1 MPKMQLSAINFYSL
15 TIILFHFQDEIE
27 SRGAVVFDYTDLLSD
42 PGKLLLSVHLSHI
55 YSGMIVT
62 VATPQIYQLH
72 MYITGNY
79 NRTIHSEELLFFAY
93 EKNKH

>member
-1 MPKMQLSAINFYSL
+1 MPKMHLSAINVYSL

-27 SRGAVVFDYTDLLSD
+27 SRGAAVFDYTDLLSD

-72 MYITGNY
+72 VYYRKLQQNNT
-79 NRTIHSEELLFFAY
+79 F
-93 EKNKH
+93 

>member
-1 MPKMQLSAINFYSL
+1 MHLSAINFYSL

-55 YSGMIVT
+55 FSGMIVT

-72 MYITGNY
+72 VYNNITGNY
-79 NRTIHSEELLFFAY
+79 NRTIHSEELLFFAH
-93 EKNKH
+93 EKNKY